1 MLYIRTAS
9 KIFEEVACDPGDIPH
24 SFRFS
29 TGIRPIDY
37 QTLLTI
43 TGPKNIERYSF
54 SEGSKHRMDIGPMVF
69 VAVWKGVAGVL
80 DLDLLFDDVH
90 SDILVPFE
98 VFDRG
103 LVVGE
108 GGCCL
113 AQVEALQ

>member
-1 MLYIRTAS
+1 
-9 KIFEEVACDPGDIPH
+9 
-24 SFRFS
+24 
-29 TGIRPIDY
+29 
-37 QTLLTI
+37 
-43 TGPKNIERYSF
+43 
-54 SEGSKHRMDIGPMVF
+54 MVF